1 MDLVETILW
10 ALIGG
15 TIIGILGR
23 AFARGHRQA
32 PLWLTILCGIGGVF
46 LGNWLYADVFGFQAN
61 TFGLD
66 WWRHGWQIAVAAILV
81 VLATSGAGRRR
92 VKAIEK

>member
-23 AFARGHRQA
+23 AFARWHRQA
-32 PLWLTILCGIGGVF
+32 PLWLTILCGIGGVI
-46 LGNWLYADVFGFQAN
+46 LGWFIYAAFGGNGSAGIDWVRWLIA
-61 TFGLD
+61 
-66 WWRHGWQIAVAAILV
+66 IAVAAVLV
-81 VLATSGAGRRR
+81 IIASTVTGRSRSRR
-92 VKAIEK
+92 VL